1 MIRHSAK
8 SLIFIMF
15 FQGCLFYSIRGSLPA
30 HINSIS
36 LAPVINESTEFS
48 AAEILN
54 EELNKLMVNENV
66 LDIVLPEQA
75 DSRLEVV
82 ILSVTD
88 KPYTVTLSADLG
100 MEEVEEWK
108 LTIKTTVTWFDLKR
122 DEILFEKK
130 MSSWGSYTPGVDIG
144 SDNIDNDGDCPG
156 DTNKDDCR
164 CCNGDENVDDKDSDE
179 TGSPRESA
187 LSISVRHLTED
198 IVNEL
203 TNTW

>member
-8 SLIFIMF
+8 SLIFIIF

-36 LAPVINESTEFS
+36 LAPVVNESAEFE

-54 EELNKLMVNENV
+54 EELNELMLNENV

-108 LTIKTTVTWFDLKR
+108 LTIKTSITWHDLKR

-130 MSSWGSYTPGVDIG
+130 MSSWGSYTPGVDI
-144 SDNIDNDGDCPG
+144 STDNIDNDGDNLI
-156 DTNKDDCR
+156 DS
-164 CCNGDENVDDKDSDE
+164 EDSDE
-179 TGSPRESA
+179 IGSPRESA
-187 LSISVRHLTED
+187 LSISVRRLTED
-198 IVNEL
+198 IVNEI

>member
-1 MIRHSAK
+1 MNQVITK
-8 SLIFIMF
+8 IIIPILLL
-15 FQGCLFYSIRGSLPA
+15 FQGCLFYSIRGSIPV

-36 LAPVINESTEFS
+36 LAPVINESAEFS

-54 EELNKLMVNENV
+54 EELNELMVNENV

-88 KPYTVTLSADLG
+88 QPYTVTLSEDLG

-108 LTIKTTVTWFDLKR
+108 LTIKTSIQWFDLKR
-122 DEILFEKK
+122 DEMLFEKK
-130 MSSWGSYTPGVDIG
+130 MSSWGSYTPGVDISTDG
-144 SDNIDNDGDCPG
+144 LDNDGDNL
-156 DTNKDDCR
+156 T
-164 CCNGDENVDDKDSDE
+164 DEEDSDE

-187 LSISVRHLTED
+187 LSISVRRLTED
-198 IVNEL
+198 IVNEI

>member
-36 LAPVINESTEFS
+36 LAPVVNESAEFE

-54 EELNKLMVNENV
+54 EELNELMLNENV

-88 KPYTVTLSADLG
+88 KPYTVTLSADLVG

-108 LTIKTTVTWFDLKR
+108 LTIKTSITWYDLKR

-130 MSSWGSYTPGVDIG
+130 MSSWGSYTPGVDI
-144 SDNIDNDGDCPG
+144 STDNIDNDGD
-156 DTNKDDCR
+156 NLKDS
-164 CCNGDENVDDKDSDE
+164 EDSDE
-179 TGSPRESA
+179 IGSPRESA
-187 LSISVRHLTED
+187 LSISVRRLTED
-198 IVNEL
+198 IVNEI

>member
-1 MIRHSAK
+1 MNQIITK
-8 SLIFIMF
+8 IIIPILL
-15 FQGCLFYSIRGSLPA
+15 FQGCLFYSTRGSLPV

-36 LAPVINESTEFS
+36 LAPVVNESAEFS

-54 EELNKLMVNENV
+54 EELNELMVNENM

-88 KPYTVTLSADLG
+88 KPYTVTLSEDLG

-108 LTIKTTVTWFDLKR
+108 LTIKTSIQWLDLKR

-130 MSSWGSYTPGVDIG
+130 MSSWGSYTPGVDISTDG
-144 SDNIDNDGDCPG
+144 LDNDGD
-156 DTNKDDCR
+156 NLI
-164 CCNGDENVDDKDSDE
+164 DDKDSDE

-187 LSISVRHLTED
+187 LSISVRRLTED
-198 IVNEL
+198 IVNEI

>member
-1 MIRHSAK
+1 MNQIITK
-8 SLIFIMF
+8 IIIPILL
-15 FQGCLFYSIRGSLPA
+15 FQGCLFYSTRGSLPV

-36 LAPVINESTEFS
+36 LAPVVNESAEFS

-54 EELNKLMVNENV
+54 EELNELMVNENV

-88 KPYTVTLSADLG
+88 KPYTVTLSEDLG

-108 LTIKTTVTWFDLKR
+108 LTIKTSIQWFDLKR
-122 DEILFEKK
+122 DEILFEKQ
-130 MSSWGSYTPGVDIG
+130 MSSWGSYTPGVDISTDG
-144 SDNIDNDGDCPG
+144 LDNDGD
-156 DTNKDDCR
+156 NLIDD
-164 CCNGDENVDDKDSDE
+164 DDSDE

-187 LSISVRHLTED
+187 LSISVRRLTED
-198 IVNEL
+198 IVNEI

>member
-36 LAPVINESTEFS
+36 LAPVVNESAEFE

-54 EELNKLMVNENV
+54 EELNELMLNENV

-88 KPYTVTLSADLG
+88 KPYTVTLSADLVG

-108 LTIKTTVTWFDLKR
+108 LTIKTSITWYDLKR

-130 MSSWGSYTPGVDIG
+130 MSSWGSYTPGVDI
-144 SDNIDNDGDCPG
+144 STDNIDNDGDNLI
-156 DTNKDDCR
+156 DS
-164 CCNGDENVDDKDSDE
+164 EDSDE
-179 TGSPRESA
+179 IGSPRESA
-187 LSISVRHLTED
+187 LSISVRRLTED
-198 IVNEL
+198 IVNKI

>member
-1 MIRHSAK
+1 MIRLSVQ
-8 SLIFIMF
+8 SIIFIML
-15 FQGCLFYSIRGSLPA
+15 FQGCWFYSVRGSLPA

-36 LAPVINESTEFS
+36 LAPVVNESAEFS

-54 EELNKLMVNENV
+54 EELNELMVNENV

-88 KPYTVTLSADLG
+88 KPYTVTLSEDLG

-108 LTIKTTVTWFDLKR
+108 LTIKTSIQWFDLKR

-130 MSSWGSYTPGVDIG
+130 MSSWGSYTPGVDISTDG
-144 SDNIDNDGDCPG
+144 LDNDGD
-156 DTNKDDCR
+156 NLIDD
-164 CCNGDENVDDKDSDE
+164 DDSDE

-187 LSISVRHLTED
+187 LSISVRRLTED
-198 IVNEL
+198 IVNEI

>member
-36 LAPVINESTEFS
+36 LAPVVNESAEFE

-54 EELNKLMVNENV
+54 EELNELMLNENV

-88 KPYTVTLSADLG
+88 KPYTITLSADLEG

-108 LTIKTTVTWFDLKR
+108 LTIKTYITWYDLKR

-130 MSSWGSYTPGVDIG
+130 MSSWGSYTPGVDI
-144 SDNIDNDGDCPG
+144 STDNIDNDGDNLI
-156 DTNKDDCR
+156 DS
-164 CCNGDENVDDKDSDE
+164 EDSDE
-179 TGSPRESA
+179 IGSPRESA
-187 LSISVRHLTED
+187 LSISVRRLTED
-198 IVNEL
+198 IVNEI

>member
-36 LAPVINESTEFS
+36 LAPVVNESAEFE

-54 EELNKLMVNENV
+54 EELNELMLNENV
-66 LDIVLPEQA
+66 LDLVLPEQA

-100 MEEVEEWK
+100 GMEEVEEWK
-108 LTIKTTVTWFDLKR
+108 LTIKTYITWYDLKR

-130 MSSWGSYTPGVDIG
+130 MSSWGSYTPGVDI
-144 SDNIDNDGDCPG
+144 STDNIDNDGDNLI
-156 DTNKDDCR
+156 DS
-164 CCNGDENVDDKDSDE
+164 EDSDE
-179 TGSPRESA
+179 IGSPRESA
-187 LSISVRHLTED
+187 LSISVRRLTED
-198 IVNEL
+198 IVNEI

>member
-36 LAPVINESTEFS
+36 LAPVVNESAEFE

-54 EELNKLMVNENV
+54 EELNEFMLNENV

-100 MEEVEEWK
+100 GMEEVEEWK
-108 LTIKTTVTWFDLKR
+108 LTIKTSIKWFDLKR
-122 DEILFEKK
+122 DEVLFERK
-130 MSSWGSYTPGVDIG
+130 MSSWGSYSPGVDISTDG
-144 SDNIDNDGDCPG
+144 LDNDSDNLIDN
-156 DTNKDDCR
+156 
-164 CCNGDENVDDKDSDE
+164 EDSDE
-179 TGSPRESA
+179 IGSPRESA
-187 LSISVRHLTED
+187 LSISVRRLTED
-198 IVNEL
+198 IVNEI